1 MLGQNLLQTSSRQRS
16 TPAACGALATRTPR
30 QNRLLAALPAE
41 DFARL
46 QADLEPVPLPRG
58 WTVHGADQPE
68 QHLYF
73 PTAGIVSHF
82 YVIENG
88 AAAEVAITGN
98 EGVIGIA
105 SFMGGRS
112 TPSQALVLTEGFAY
126 RLSAA
131 RLKSQFAHGA
141 ALLPLLL
148 RYTLALITQA
158 GQTAVCNRY
167 HSVQQQLCL
176 WILTC
181 VDRLPSDELSMTQ
194 EQIANMLGV
203 RREGVSEAAGRLQ
216 KAGAIRCQ
224 RGRITLLDRARL
236 EAEVCECY
244 AVVKREFD
252 RLLPQENSVH
262 TTAAWAGRP
271 Q

>member
-1 MLGQNLLQTSSRQRS
+1 MLGQDLRQTYSHQRGA
-16 TPAACGALATRTPR
+16 PANRSALATRTPR

-58 WTVHGADQPE
+58 WTVHGADQQE

-73 PTAGIVSHF
+73 PTDGIVSHF

-88 AAAEVAITGN
+88 AAAEVAVTGN

-112 TPSQALVLTEGFAY
+112 TPSQAVVLSEGYAY
-126 RLSAA
+126 RLSTA
-131 RLKSQFAHGA
+131 RLKNEFARGD

-148 RYTLALITQA
+148 RYTLALIAQA

-203 RREGVSEAAGRLQ
+203 RREGISEAAGRLQ
-216 KAGAIRCQ
+216 KAGVIRCQ
-224 RGRITLLDRARL
+224 RGLITLLDRTRL

-244 AVVKREFD
+244 GVVKREFD
-252 RLLPQENSVH
+252 RLLPRDNSPHH
-262 TTAAWAGRP
+262 TNAWAGRP